1 MGAQI
6 IKPTSSLYK
15 HLDDIKDALIIE
27 RMNKRI
33 NKSKK
38 EVIDIGNELNV
49 SFTTIYRIYR
59 DSIVELETYGF

>member
-15 HLDDIKDALIIE
+15 HLDDIKVALIIE

-49 SFTTIYRIYR
+49 SFTTIYRI
-59 DSIVELETYGF
+59 